1 MCEHYFYCPILIL
14 YIKKILNIFQI
25 LGTTN
30 LMYIPAFLKFFNY
43 TKPYKYLT
51 NTTKLSWKATKIG

>member
-1 MCEHYFYCPILIL
+1 M
-14 YIKKILNIFQI
+14 LNIFQI
-25 LGTTN
+25 LGATN